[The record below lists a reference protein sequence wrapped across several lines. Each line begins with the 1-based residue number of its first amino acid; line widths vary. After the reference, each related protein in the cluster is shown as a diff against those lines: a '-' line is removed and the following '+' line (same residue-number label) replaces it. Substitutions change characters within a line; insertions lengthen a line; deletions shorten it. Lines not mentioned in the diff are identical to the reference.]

1 MAYSTIS
8 KPGLHFNTKLYTGN
22 ASTNAITGV
31 GFQPD
36 WVWIKNRVATSS
48 HNVFD
53 AVRGATKTIFT
64 NTADPEATEASR
76 LSSFDSDGFT
86 INGDTSNQTN
96 ANGSAFVSWNWKAG
110 GGQGTSNTDGSINT
124 TYTSVNTTAGFSISS
139 YTGTGSN
146 ATVGHGLGAVPK
158 VIIIK
163 ELNPASTRFWRVYHE
178 GMGNSKVMYLD
189 QTSSQATDT
198 TAWNSTS
205 PTTSVFS
212 LGSSVGVNES
222 GKNFIAYCFAEK
234 QGYSKFGKYEGN
246 GDADGTFVYCGFKP
260 AFTII
265 KRQTASDNW
274 AIHDSERPDRDGNP
288 HDAVLRSNLSDA
300 EYGGSSGLDFLSNGF
315 KARQNDGEFNNGSST
330 YVYLAF
336 AEEPLVANV
345 GSGVP
350 ATAV

>member
-8 KPGLHFNTKLYTGN
+8 KPGLYFNTKLYTGN
-22 ASTNAITGV
+22 GSTQSITGV

-36 WVWIKNRVATSS
+36 FVWLKRRDASAGHKLN
-48 HNVFD
+48 D
-53 AVRGATKTIFT
+53 AVRGVNKQLVSNNANAEDS
-64 NTADPEATEASR
+64 NTDILTAFGT
-76 LSSFDSDGFT
+76 DGFT
-86 INGDTSNQTN
+86 LGNNSDVNNNGNS
-96 ANGSAFVSWNWKAG
+96 FVSWNWKAG

-146 ATVGHGLGAVPK
+146 ATVGHGLGAAPK

-163 ELNPASTRFWRVYHE
+163 ELNPASTRAWRVYHE
-178 GMGNSKVMYLD
+178 GMGNSNVMYLN
-189 QTSSQATDT
+189 QTDSQASDS
-198 TAWNSTS
+198 TAFNSTS

-212 LGSSVGVNES
+212 LGTSVGVNES

-234 QGYSKFGKYEGN
+234 QGYSKMGKYEGN
-246 GDADGTFVYCGFKP
+246 GNADGAFVYCGFKP

-265 KRQTASDNW
+265 KRQTGNDNW
-274 AIHDSERPDRDGNP
+274 ALHDNRRPERGGNP
-288 HDAVLRSNLSDA
+288 NDAALRANLADG
-300 EYGGSSGLDFLSNGF
+300 EYGGSQGVDFLSNGF
-315 KARQNDGEFNNGSST
+315 KARQNDGEFNSSGDS

>member
-22 ASTNAITGV
+22 GSTQSITGV

-36 WVWIKNRVATSS
+36 FVWLKRRDASAGHKLN
-48 HNVFD
+48 D
-53 AVRGATKTIFT
+53 AVRGVNKQLVSNNANAEDS
-64 NTADPEATEASR
+64 NTDILTAFGT
-76 LSSFDSDGFT
+76 DGFT
-86 INGDTSNQTN
+86 LGNNSDVNNNGNS
-96 ANGSAFVSWNWKAG
+96 FVSWNWKAG

-158 VIIIK
+158 VIILK
-163 ELNPASTRFWRVYHE
+163 ELNPSTTRSWRVYHE
-178 GMGNSKVMYLD
+178 GMGNSSVMYLD
-189 QTSSQATDT
+189 TTNSQTSDAT
-198 TAWNSTS
+198 AFNSTS
-205 PTTSVFS
+205 PTNSVFS
-212 LGSSVGVNES
+212 LGTSVGTNES
-222 GKNFIAYCFAEK
+222 GKNYIAYCFAEK
-234 QGYSKFGKYEGN
+234 QGYSKFGKYQGN
-246 GDADGTFVYCGFKP
+246 GNSDGAFVYCGFKP

-265 KRQTASDNW
+265 KRQSASDNW
-274 AIHDSERPDRDGNP
+274 ALHDNRRPGRNP
-288 HDAVLRSNLSDA
+288 NDAVLRSNLSDA

-315 KARQNDGEFNNGSST
+315 KARQNDGEFNNSSST

-350 ATAV
+350 ATAR